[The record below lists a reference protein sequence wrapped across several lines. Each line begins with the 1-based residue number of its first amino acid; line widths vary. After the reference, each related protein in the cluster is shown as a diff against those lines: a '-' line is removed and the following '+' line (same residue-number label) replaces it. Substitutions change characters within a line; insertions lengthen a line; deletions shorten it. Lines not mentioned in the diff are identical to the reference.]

1 MDERE
6 EKGGERTTRRETL
19 KAQTSFNGGLTEKI
33 VFAQTRDLYE
43 KAPPLKGKTFLS
55 FFFQNLIQQI

>member
-6 EKGGERTTRRETL
+6 EKRGERTKRK

-43 KAPPLKGKTFLS
+43 KAPPLKGKTFLIMLMRG
-55 FFFQNLIQQI
+55 FHKAWGE